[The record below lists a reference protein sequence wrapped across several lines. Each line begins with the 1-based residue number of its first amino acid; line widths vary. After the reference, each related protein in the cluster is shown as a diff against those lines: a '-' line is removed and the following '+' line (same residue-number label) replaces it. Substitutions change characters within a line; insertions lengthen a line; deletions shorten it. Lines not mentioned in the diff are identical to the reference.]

1 MPDVSDRLL
10 RPAEDAFATWARRL
24 AGGDRAALGEVFDA
38 TYPALVATARRYTD
52 DAAVAEDAVQDA
64 FVTLW
69 ERRSALDPDRSLRAL
84 LTVSVRNRLF
94 NHARDDGRRR
104 EIHAG
109 LPDAAAPETPD
120 ALAEAALLGERVRA
134 WIGELPPRRREAFW
148 LSRADGL
155 SYAEIA
161 DVTGTSVRT
170 VENHVGAA
178 LRYLRDRLDRLTPP
192 TPR

>member
-1 MPDVSDRLL
+1 MRDSPDQPLRL
-10 RPAEDAFATWARRL
+10 AEDVFAAWARRL
-24 AGGDRAALGEVFDA
+24 AGGDRTALGELFDA
-38 TYPALVATARRYTD
+38 TYPALVATSRRYTG

-64 FVTLW
+64 FVALW
-69 ERRSALDPDRSLRAL
+69 ERRAALDPDRSLRAL

-120 ALAEAALLGERVRA
+120 ALAAAALLGERVRA
-134 WIGELPPRRREAFW
+134 WVGELPPRRREAFW

-178 LRYLRDRLDRLTPP
+178 LRHLRDRLARLDPP